1 MAIFWVQVSEP
12 GHSSRVVPIRGR
24 IEAGRDCD
32 DLLLESPI
40 VSRHHLSLEPV
51 PDGLICVDLNSA
63 NGTFVNDE
71 RIGEPVVV
79 RAGDV
84 IRLGEIELIVY
95 QGHETAGS
103 LESADSAGTVI
114 DLHERPSEARRDLKV
129 AMSRSPAGQ
138 GRPPAPERR
147 P

>member
-1 MAIFWVQVSEP
+1 MAIFWVKVSEP

-24 IEAGRDCD
+24 VEAGRDCD
-32 DLLLESPI
+32 ELLVESPI

-51 PDGLICVDLNSA
+51 PDGLICADLSSA
-63 NGTFVNDE
+63 NGTFVNGRRVE
-71 RIGEPVVV
+71 EPVLV

-84 IRLGEIELIVY
+84 IRLGETELVVY
-95 QGHETAGS
+95 QGHETVGAT
-103 LESADSAGTVI
+103 ESADAAGPVI

-129 AMSRSPAGQ
+129 AMSRSAAGP
-138 GRPPAPERR
+138 GRHSAPDRR